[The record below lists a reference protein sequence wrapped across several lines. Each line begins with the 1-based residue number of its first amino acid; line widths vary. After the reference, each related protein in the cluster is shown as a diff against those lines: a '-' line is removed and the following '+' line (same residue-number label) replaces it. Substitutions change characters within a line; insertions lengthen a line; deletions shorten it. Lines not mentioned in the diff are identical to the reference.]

1 MRSAISSIC
10 VSACLLGC
18 QPKAAEEQQAP
29 APVPTSAATIPVE
42 TVSGTLLG
50 KPFALHTARYTVDR
64 RPRYEKV
71 EIQLLA
77 AKLDKPCEAIGT
89 NHDPAVWLRR
99 TGIGEPKAE
108 SVRFSPD
115 EATPWEAHYELFEN
129 KDWRGN
135 GTANVMLELH
145 EPAPDLKLH
154 GEIYACFGDRTQS
167 CVSGRF
173 DAIYC
178 PIRVDALVRGTD
190 SMERP
195 SARSGK
201 PLKAAAEGVGALPN
215 EDGPPGAPPRRAA
228 Q

>member
-1 MRSAISSIC
+1 MRAALAPLA
-10 VSACLLGC
+10 VGACLAGC
-18 QPKAAEEQQAP
+18 QPKAADKDQAP

-50 KPFALHTARYTVDR
+50 KPFALQTARYVIDR

-77 AKLDKPCEAIGT
+77 AKLEKPCESSDT

-99 TGIGEPKAE
+99 GGGKELEAE
-108 SVRFSPD
+108 TVRFGPD
-115 EATPWEAHYELFEN
+115 DSTPWEAHYELFEG

-135 GTANVMLELH
+135 GTANVILELH
-145 EPAPDLKLH
+145 EPAPDMKLA
-154 GEIYACFGDRTQS
+154 GELYACFGDSTQS

-173 DAIYC
+173 VAVYC
-178 PIRVDALVRGTD
+178 PIRIDALVRGTD

-195 SARSGK
+195 PQRTGK
-201 PLKAAAEGVGALPN
+201 ALKSAEGSGALPN
-215 EDGPPGAPPRRAA
+215 EDGPPGAPPARAA
-228 Q
+228 K